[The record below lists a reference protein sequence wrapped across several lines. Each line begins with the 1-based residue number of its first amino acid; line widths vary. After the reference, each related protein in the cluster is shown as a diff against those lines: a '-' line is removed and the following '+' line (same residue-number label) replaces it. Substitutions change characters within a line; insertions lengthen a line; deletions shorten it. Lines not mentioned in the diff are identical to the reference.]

1 MRMAYMI
8 EHEKMMLNVDYI
20 CLTPVIAGVMM
31 NFYSF
36 AAKIH
41 ISLMCHDD
49 MQAERLFKKMMTE
62 GCLDITER
70 MISIDDDI
78 KTGGKSK

>member
-1 MRMAYMI
+1 MRLAFMK

-20 CLTPVIAGVMM
+20 CSTPEIAGVMM

-49 MQAERLFKKMMTE
+49 MQAERLFRKMLTE

-70 MISIDDDI
+70 MINIDNNV
-78 KTGGKSK
+78 KTAKIN